1 MLSLGGP
8 CFKFIGSVFDFIS
21 PSIKKNVF
29 IVFVIFMTLWDIF
42 VPNGTDSMPSVSEN
56 VWLYVKGK
64 PYLQE
69 ALEKGVVNYSA
80 LARMIDREME
90 GKNFD
95 AVKAALRRLNE
106 RLKKERRNVEQK
118 VLKVIR
124 ASRLEM
130 RDKIAVIISN
140 RKLDMPVIAV
150 AKSASGYTYI
160 VEENVAE
167 RAGYKDFIKIQKNLS
182 MITIISPESL
192 EDTPGVLAYLLSS
205 LAAENINVV
214 EFVSC
219 YKDTLLVFKNADI
232 TNAFEILSER
242 LRV

>member
-1 MLSLGGP
+1 M
-8 CFKFIGSVFDFIS
+8 
-21 PSIKKNVF
+21 SI
-29 IVFVIFMTLWDIF
+29 TLWDIF
-42 VPNGTDSMPSVSEN
+42 VPNGTDGMPSVAEN

-64 PYLQE
+64 PYLQD

-80 LARMIDREME
+80 LARVIDREMGE
-90 GKNFD
+90 EDFD
-95 AVKAALRRLNE
+95 AVKAALRRLKE
-106 RLKKERRNVEQK
+106 RLGKERRNVEQK
-118 VLKVIR
+118 VLKVIK

-140 RKLDMPVIAV
+140 KKLDIPVIAV

-160 VEENVAE
+160 VEEDMVE
-167 RAGYKDFIKIQKNLS
+167 RSEYKDFLKIQKNLS

-219 YKDTLLVFKNADI
+219 YRDTLLVFKNADI
-232 TNAFEILSER
+232 TKAFEILSER

>member
-1 MLSLGGP
+1 MIARDFVIPLS
-8 CFKFIGSVFDFIS
+8 IERNIY
-21 PSIKKNVF
+21 
-29 IVFVIFMTLWDIF
+29 IVFVVSITLWDIF
-42 VPNGTDSMPSVSEN
+42 VPNGTDGMPSVAEN

-64 PYLQE
+64 PYLQD

-80 LARMIDREME
+80 LARVIDREMGE
-90 GKNFD
+90 EDFD
-95 AVKAALRRLNE
+95 AVKAALRRLKE
-106 RLKKERRNVEQK
+106 RLGKERRNVEQK
-118 VLKVIR
+118 VLKVIK

-140 RKLDMPVIAV
+140 KKLDIPVIAV

-160 VEENVAE
+160 VEEDMVE
-167 RAGYKDFIKIQKNLS
+167 RSEYKDFLKIQKNLS

-219 YKDTLLVFKNADI
+219 YRDTLLVFKNADI
-232 TNAFEILSER
+232 TKAFEILSER

>member
-1 MLSLGGP
+1 L
-8 CFKFIGSVFDFIS
+8 IARDFVI
-21 PSIKKNVF
+21 PLCIKRNVF
-29 IVFVIFMTLWDIF
+29 IVFVLFITLWDIF
-42 VPNGTDSMPSVSEN
+42 VPNGTGVMPSVAEN

-80 LARMIDREME
+80 LARVIDGEMS
-90 GKNFD
+90 GGNFD
-95 AVKAALRRLNE
+95 AVKAALRRLKD
-106 RLKKERRNVEQK
+106 RLGKERRNVEQK
-118 VLKVIR
+118 VLKVIK

-140 RKLDMPVIAV
+140 KKLDIPVIAV

-160 VEENVAE
+160 LEEDMTE
-167 RAGYKDFIKIQKNLS
+167 RAEHKDFLKIQKNLS

-219 YKDTLLVFKNADI
+219 YRDTLLVFKNADI
-232 TNAFEILSER
+232 TKAFEILSER

>member
-1 MLSLGGP
+1 
-8 CFKFIGSVFDFIS
+8 
-21 PSIKKNVF
+21 
-29 IVFVIFMTLWDIF
+29 MTLWDKN
-42 VPNGTDSMPSVSEN
+42 VPFGTDGMPSVAEN

-80 LARMIDREME
+80 LARVIDREMG
-90 GKNFD
+90 GKDFE
-95 AVKAALRRLNE
+95 AVKAALRRLKE
-106 RLKKERRNVEQK
+106 RLGKERRNVEQK
-118 VLKVIR
+118 VLKVIK

-140 RKLDMPVIAV
+140 RKLNIPVIAV

-160 VEENVAE
+160 VGDDAVEKAE
-167 RAGYKDFIKIQKNLS
+167 CKDLLKIQKNLS
-182 MITIISPESL
+182 MITIMSPESL

-219 YKDTLLVFKNADI
+219 YRDTLLVFKDVDI
-232 TNAFEILSER
+232 TKAFEILSER

>member
-1 MLSLGGP
+1 
-8 CFKFIGSVFDFIS
+8 
-21 PSIKKNVF
+21 
-29 IVFVIFMTLWDIF
+29 
-42 VPNGTDSMPSVSEN
+42 MPSVAEN

-69 ALEKGVVNYSA
+69 SLEKGVVNYSA
-80 LARMIDREME
+80 LARVIDREM
-90 GKNFD
+90 GGGNFE
-95 AVKAALRRLNE
+95 AVKAALRRLNR
-106 RLKKERRNVEQK
+106 RLGKERKNVEQK

-140 RKLDMPVIAV
+140 KKLDIPVIAV
-150 AKSASGYTYI
+150 ARSASGYTYI
-160 VEENVAE
+160 VGEDMAE
-167 RAGYKDFIKIQKNLS
+167 RSEHEDFLKIQKDLS

-219 YKDTLLVFKNADI
+219 YRDTLLVFKNADI
-232 TNAFEILSER
+232 TKAFEILSER
-242 LRV
+242 LRA